1 MLIEL
6 NAEEVDIVRRLVETR
21 LKELGPEI
29 HHTRSLLSGYKS
41 NSVNWL
47 RNGSISSARRT
58 SEKS

>member
-29 HHTRSLLSGYKS
+29 HHTRSNDFKDALKD
-41 NSVNWL
+41 L
-47 RNGSISSARRT
+47 RSKLERLEQRLCTAER
-58 SEKS
+58 